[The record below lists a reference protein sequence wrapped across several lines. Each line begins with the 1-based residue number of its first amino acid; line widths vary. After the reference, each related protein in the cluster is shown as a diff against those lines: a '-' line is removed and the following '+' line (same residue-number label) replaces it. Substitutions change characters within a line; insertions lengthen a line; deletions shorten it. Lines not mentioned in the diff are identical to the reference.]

1 MESISVLLLHNEVV
15 LCNNSLLLLIYIVH
29 HAEDVKFLYTYV
41 CIYIYI
47 CRFFHYI
54 KTIQIITIRIKG
66 KKTIEVRRKICKIK
80 YIVKIENKTQL

>member
-41 CIYIYI
+41 CIYIYM
-47 CRFFHYI
+47 
-54 KTIQIITIRIKG
+54 
-66 KKTIEVRRKICKIK
+66 
-80 YIVKIENKTQL
+80 